1 MQVKWHGDKKFGGM
15 GRSTRRQE
23 EEEEEEEEE
32 ACFLVCACENKRLLS
47 CAKQRA
53 ASSPTF

>member
-23 EEEEEEEEE
+23 EEEEEEE
-32 ACFLVCACENKRLLS
+32 ACFLVYACENKWLLS